1 MSSSL
6 TASVPG
12 ALLSLPASVVG
23 AAPRALEPHLLF
35 VGLERDLLEPAVQL
49 RAPAAA
55 PRRRPRHVVV
65 QRPGGGRAGPAVLAA
80 VGSTRRVRT
89 GAAAAAA
96 VVVVHARTRPPVR
109 QQRAHLAVD
118 HLGDVGHLV
127 VGDVQLRHHLGGH
140 AQSRVRVRVEGEVDV
155 PDPPCIIMN
164 KKIKVSR
171 VENKMF
177 LSLSFFS
184 TFNGQSE
191 SAITCAIFVGD
202 TQPEEDASV
211 LHPLALDGDVDTS
224 DVQLVVFVLV
234 EQLVDALEHA
244 AIVVLVLGVVV
255 PSAAAAAAIGHH
267 PVARRGANAAGMVV
281 VVQARGLVQVVVHGA
296 VVRVVSVAEAAAVF
310 QLQERVAEQLGRARP
325 PRRRRQAPVD
335 EPPHRGIFHLVQSR
349 RLYPLPRDTAV
360 DQSIDG

>member
-1 MSSSL
+1 
-6 TASVPG
+6 
-12 ALLSLPASVVG
+12 
-23 AAPRALEPHLLF
+23 
-35 VGLERDLLEPAVQL
+35 
-49 RAPAAA
+49 
-55 PRRRPRHVVV
+55 
-65 QRPGGGRAGPAVLAA
+65 
-80 VGSTRRVRT
+80 
-89 GAAAAAA
+89 
-96 VVVVHARTRPPVR
+96 
-109 QQRAHLAVD
+109 
-118 HLGDVGHLV
+118 
-127 VGDVQLRHHLGGH
+127 
-140 AQSRVRVRVEGEVDV
+140 
-155 PDPPCIIMN
+155 
-164 KKIKVSR
+164 
-171 VENKMF
+171 MF
-177 LSLSFFS
+177 LSFFFS

-224 DVQLVVFVLV
+224 NVQLVVFVLV

-244 AIVVLVLGVVV
+244 AIVVLVLGLVV
-255 PSAAAAAAIGHH
+255 PSAAAAAAAIGHH

-335 EPPHRGIFHLVQSR
+335 EPPHRGVFHLVQSR
-349 RLYPLPRDTAV
+349 RLYPLPRETAV